1 MKGITAFALNNSRTV
16 IMSIFLIIV
25 GGVYAF
31 TALPKLEDPFITIRE
46 AVVAAKYPGMPVE
59 QVERLITRPI
69 EEKIRSMGEIDK
81 IKDSTSKVGQCLI
94 HVTIKD
100 EVPSEQLP
108 ATWKLLRNRM
118 DDVKPDLPQGTI
130 GPMVDD
136 TFGDTSVATIALWTD
151 GFSMAE
157 MHETARKI
165 RERLNMLKGILKVDL
180 TGVQEERIYL
190 ELQSAKIAQL
200 GIDPADIGKTLQA
213 QNILLPGGRIN
224 LNDVDVIVETQG
236 RFESIEEIAEVL
248 IPISDTQATIP
259 LRDIATIRKA
269 YVEPIDNPAY
279 YNGHQAIVLSV
290 FILRGVDAVEFGERL
305 KQEVE
310 EIEDSLPWGYVLDF
324 ATYQPELIKKAV
336 SGMVINVVESVAI
349 VLVVVMLLLGLRTG
363 LIVGSFIPLVMLFG
377 ILMMYALGID
387 MERMSLATMIIALGM
402 FVDNAIVVSDDIKVN
417 METGMPRKEAV
428 LKTGN
433 SLAVP
438 LLTSTLTTVFA
449 FGPILLQIGSTG
461 DYTSSLGS
469 VMIILLMGSW
479 FFSMFSSTSMCFWFL
494 KPKPA
499 GGGDKQQASDPYQG
513 KFYGIYRWILKFSL
527 RYRFLVLAFT
537 GGAFA
542 VAIYA
547 ATFIPQAFF
556 PSGDRN
562 QYLIYLDLPAGT
574 RIEETDRTVR
584 KLSAWLQD
592 KQQNPE
598 ITGTIAY
605 VGNGGP
611 RFFLSLSPMDPDP
624 FLAFL
629 IVNTETNKQV
639 PELVAR
645 TSQYILDNLPNA
657 RGRVKSM
664 WLGATE
670 TGLMQVRLSGPDIG
684 VLKEQAEQLMA
695 ALRKIPGTV
704 DIKQDWNNRVF
715 TAKADVDQ
723 ARARRVGVTSKD
735 VADTLEFFVDGS
747 TATDYHQGNVDIPI
761 VGRGVMAERESPDS
775 LRTLG
780 IRSATGGSVPLNQVA
795 DVYTVGE
802 LDRIMR
808 YNQQRTIT
816 VSAKNQVLK
825 ATEIFAGVKPTL
837 DGMNFPKNHFWEVG
851 GELEDA
857 ARAMK
862 NLVKWM
868 LPCFGGIIFLLVWQ
882 FNSIRRAAIIIMTM
896 PLVIVG
902 SVVGLLVMQADFG
915 FMVILGLLALA
926 GSIVNNGIVMID
938 KIEENRRDGQAPYDA
953 IVNSAVSRFRPIL
966 LSVSTTMLGFSP
978 LIINH
983 DPLFYGMACIMFFGL
998 GIGSLFTLNYV
1009 PALYSVFFRVKIP
1022 AA

>member
-1 MKGITAFALNNSRTV
+1 
-16 IMSIFLIIV
+16 
-25 GGVYAF
+25 
-31 TALPKLEDPFITIRE
+31 
-46 AVVAAKYPGMPVE
+46 
-59 QVERLITRPI
+59 
-69 EEKIRSMGEIDK
+69 
-81 IKDSTSKVGQCLI
+81 
-94 HVTIKD
+94 
-100 EVPSEQLP
+100 
-108 ATWKLLRNRM
+108 
-118 DDVKPDLPQGTI
+118 
-130 GPMVDD
+130 
-136 TFGDTSVATIALWTD
+136 
-151 GFSMAE
+151 
-157 MHETARKI
+157 
-165 RERLNMLKGILKVDL
+165 
-180 TGVQEERIYL
+180 
-190 ELQSAKIAQL
+190 
-200 GIDPADIGKTLQA
+200 
-213 QNILLPGGRIN
+213 
-224 LNDVDVIVETQG
+224 
-236 RFESIEEIAEVL
+236 
-248 IPISDTQATIP
+248 
-259 LRDIATIRKA
+259 
-269 YVEPIDNPAY
+269 
-279 YNGHQAIVLSV
+279 
-290 FILRGVDAVEFGERL
+290 
-305 KQEVE
+305 
-310 EIEDSLPWGYVLDF
+310 
-324 ATYQPELIKKAV
+324 
-336 SGMVINVVESVAI
+336 
-349 VLVVVMLLLGLRTG
+349 

-377 ILMMYALGID
+377 ILTMYALGID

-417 METGMPRKEAV
+417 METGMDRREAV

-438 LLTSTLTTVFA
+438 LLTSTLTTV
-449 FGPILLQIGSTG
+449 

-499 GGGDKQQASDPYQG
+499 TGGDKQQASDPYQG
-513 KFYGIYRWILKFSL
+513 KFYGVYRWILKFSL
-527 RYRFLVLAFT
+527 RFRFLVIAFA

-547 ATFIPQAFF
+547 ATFIPTAFF

-592 KQQNPE
+592 KEKNPE

-639 PELVAR
+639 AELVTR
-645 TSQYILDNLPNA
+645 TDQYITDNLPNA

-664 WLGATE
+664 WLGSTE
-670 TGLMQVRLSGPDIG
+670 TGLMELRLSGPGIK
-684 VLKEQAEQLMA
+684 VLKEQADQLMA
-695 ALRKIPGTV
+695 ALRKIPGIE

-715 TAKADVDQ
+715 TARADVDQ

-735 VADTLEFFVDGS
+735 VADTMGFFVDGA
-747 TATDYHQGNVDIPI
+747 TTTDYHQGNVQIPI
-761 VGRGVMAERESPDS
+761 VGRGVPAERDSPDS

-780 IRSATGGSVPLNQVA
+780 IRSASGGSVPLNQVA

-808 YNQQRTIT
+808 YNQERTIT

-825 ATEIFAGVKPTL
+825 ASEIFAGIKPTL
-837 DGMNFPKNHFWEVG
+837 DGMDFPKNHYWEVG
-851 GELEDA
+851 GELEDS
-857 ARAMK
+857 ARAMR

-882 FNSIRRAAIIIMTM
+882 FNSIRRAAIILLTM

-902 SVVGLLVMQADFG
+902 SVVGLLVMKADFG

-938 KIEENRRDGQAPYDA
+938 KIEENRREGQTPYDA
-953 IVNSAVSRFRPIL
+953 VVNSAVSRFRPIL

-1009 PALYSVFFRVKIP
+1009 PALYSIFFRVKIP